1 MKKYFLYR
9 IFMAV
14 PVLLGISLI
23 TFILGVLSP
32 GDPAELVLN
41 QSGLETP
48 TDEQIMAMR
57 KELCLDKPI
66 YVQYFL
72 WFCKVIQGNLGI
84 SYINGKDILQE
95 ILIRLPVT
103 IELACIAMILTTFL
117 GIFLGIICAFFRDSI
132 FDHIM
137 QLIINI
143 LLSIPSFWLALVAI
157 LIFCEFFRVL
167 PTSGNDTWKHFILP
181 ALTLSFSTIA
191 IVCQFIR
198 DSLIKEFDKQ
208 YFIVA
213 QTRRISEVKL
223 IFCYALPNVI
233 FPTIALLGNYF
244 ASVLGGSV
252 IVESIFALP
261 GISSMALEAI
271 KFRDY
276 PVLQAYV
283 LITGWCY
290 VLVNLMV
297 DFILFLINPKVRAGT
312 E

>member
-48 TDEQIMAMR
+48 TDIQIMAMR
-57 KELCLDKPI
+57 KELCLDKPLYI
-66 YVQYFL
+66 QYFL
-72 WFCKVIQGNLGI
+72 WLHRVIQGNLGV
-84 SYINGKDILQE
+84 SYISGKDILQE
-95 ILIRLPVT
+95 ILIRIPIT
-103 IELACIAMILTTFL
+103 IELACLAMFLTTVL
-117 GIFLGIICAFFRDSI
+117 GIFLGIICAVFKNSI
-132 FDHIM
+132 FDRIIR
-137 QLIINI
+137 LIVNI
-143 LLSIPSFWLALVAI
+143 LLAIPSFWLALVAI
-157 LIFCEFFRVL
+157 LIFCEFFRIL
-167 PTSGNDTWKHFILP
+167 PTSGNSSWKHFLLP

-191 IVCQFIR
+191 IVCQFVR
-198 DSLIKEFDKQ
+198 DSLVKEFNMQ
-208 YFIVA
+208 YFIIA
-213 QTRRISEVKL
+213 KTRRISEFKL
-223 IFCYALPNVI
+223 IFYYALPNVI

-244 ASVLGGSV
+244 ASILGGSV

-271 KFRDY
+271 NFRDY

-297 DFILFLINPKVRAGT
+297 DFMLFFINPKVRMGA